1 MSKKEEENQY
11 DKFIDMKKIPIL
23 PLDNRWHQLFPD
35 EAKPARIKKLEKE
48 VMELVKREGGV
59 NHEMKNLTKLKKKL
73 MKEIVENMEETTSEQ
88 EKLRQKKLI
97 ASQKLIGDIND
108 KFKVLEDEKYEL
120 PYRVMKANKELLLE
134 SIEVCYDRLET
145 NQSHI
150 EALTEWIEKTRV
162 QLKKNVIIKQ
172 EKQDTNNQI
181 YSYMHDMLGPEF
193 MEIFDS
199 GHNFKDNK
207 QV

>member
-1 MSKKEEENQY
+1 MSKKEENHY
-11 DKFIDMKKIPIL
+11 DKFINMKKVPIL

-35 EAKPARIKKLEKE
+35 EEKPARIKKLEKE
-48 VMELVKREGGV
+48 VMDLVKREGGV
-59 NHEMKNLTKLKKKL
+59 NHEMKNLGGLKKKL

-97 ASQKLIGDIND
+97 ASQKLIADIND
-108 KFKVLEDEKYEL
+108 KVKALEDEKYEL

-145 NQSHI
+145 NQRQI
-150 EALTEWIEKTRV
+150 EALAEWIDRTRIE
-162 QLKKNVIIKQ
+162 LKKNVIIKQ
-172 EKQDTNNQI
+172 EKQDMNNSI

-199 GHNFKDNK
+199 NHNFKDNK
-207 QV
+207 